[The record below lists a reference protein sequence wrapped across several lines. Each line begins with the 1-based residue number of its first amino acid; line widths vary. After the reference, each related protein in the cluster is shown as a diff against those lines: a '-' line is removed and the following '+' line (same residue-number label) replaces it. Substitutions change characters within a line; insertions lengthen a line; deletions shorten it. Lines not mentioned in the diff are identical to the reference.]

1 MKCNMVQRILA
12 YRKSENGVPSRED
25 FEFLLNEV
33 KNTNDIARL
42 EFFMPY
48 NGVHYVSIDKNS
60 DIDELI
66 DTYSNRVYPV

>member
-1 MKCNMVQRILA
+1 MVRRILE

-33 KNTNDIARL
+33 KNTNDIACL

-48 NGVHYVSIDKNS
+48 NGVHYVSIDTNR
-60 DIDELI
+60 DIDELME
-66 DTYSNRVYPV
+66 TYTNREYPV

>member
-1 MKCNMVQRILA
+1 MICKMVRRILE

-25 FEFLLNEV
+25 FEFLFNEV
-33 KNTNDIARL
+33 KNTDNIARM

-60 DIDELI
+60 DIDELME
-66 DTYSNRVYPV
+66 TYVNREYPV

>member
-1 MKCNMVQRILA
+1 MLQRILA

-25 FEFLLNEV
+25 FEFLLNKV
-33 KNTNDIARL
+33 KNTNYIARL

-60 DIDELI
+60 DIDELME
-66 DTYSNRVYPV
+66 TYVNREYPV

>member
-1 MKCNMVQRILA
+1 MVQRILA
-12 YRKSENGVPSRED
+12 YRKSENGIPSRED
-25 FEFLLNEV
+25 FEFLFNEV
-33 KNTNDIARL
+33 KNTDNIARL

-66 DTYSNRVYPV
+66 ETYVNREYPV

>member
-1 MKCNMVQRILA
+1 MKCNMIRRILE

-42 EFFMPY
+42 EFVMPY
-48 NGVHYVSIDKNS
+48 NGVHCVSIDKNS
-60 DIDELI
+60 DIDELMEMY
-66 DTYSNRVYPV
+66 TNMVFPV

>member
-1 MKCNMVQRILA
+1 MVQRILA

-25 FEFLLNEV
+25 FEFLFNEV
-33 KNTNDIARL
+33 KNTDNIARL

-66 DTYSNRVYPV
+66 ETYVNREYPV

>member
-1 MKCNMVQRILA
+1 MICKMLQRILA

-25 FEFLLNEV
+25 FEFLFNEV

-60 DIDELI
+60 DIDELME
-66 DTYSNRVYPV
+66 TYVNREYPV

>member
-1 MKCNMVQRILA
+1 MVRRILE

-42 EFFMPY
+42 EFVIQY
-48 NGVHYVSIDKNS
+48 NGVHYVSVDKNS
-60 DIDELI
+60 DINELMK
-66 DTYSNRVYPV
+66 TYENRVYPV

>member
-25 FEFLLNEV
+25 FECLLNEV

-48 NGVHYVSIDKNS
+48 NGVHYVNVDKDSNLG
-60 DIDELI
+60 ELI
-66 DTYSNRVYPV
+66 ETYTNRVYPV